1 LDINDS
7 NNNCVLIV
15 DDESDILNVIQRGL
29 LMYGFKVCTF
39 TNSLTALEH
48 FNSNSQEHHIVIS
61 DIRMPG
67 MNGYE
72 FVKQVKKINPEVKII
87 LMSSFGMENKEFS
100 NTLPDVKVDAFI
112 KKPFSFQSLINI
124 VQQELS
130 CN

>member
-1 LDINDS
+1 LNINDS
-7 NNNCVLIV
+7 NNNCILIV

-39 TNSLTALEH
+39 TNALTALEH
-48 FNSNSQEHHIVIS
+48 FYSKSQDHHIVIS

-72 FVKQVKKINPEVKII
+72 FVKQVKKINPQVKVI
-87 LMSSFGMENKEFS
+87 LMSSFGIENREFS
-100 NTLPDVKVDAFI
+100 NMFPDVKVDAFI
-112 KKPFSFQSLINI
+112 KKPFPFQSLINI
-124 VQQELS
+124 VKQELS